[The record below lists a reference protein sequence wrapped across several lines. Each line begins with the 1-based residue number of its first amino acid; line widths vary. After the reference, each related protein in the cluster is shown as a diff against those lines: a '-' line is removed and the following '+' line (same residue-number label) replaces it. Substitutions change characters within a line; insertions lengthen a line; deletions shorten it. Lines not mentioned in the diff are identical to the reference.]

1 MSVAAPLLARALALL
16 GKQDLV
22 LSLHD
27 PSFPSAPGEDTG
39 RGSPYSRGGREFLR
53 FAAALGFTGVQFG
66 PQGLSS
72 ASNPSPYDGTIFARN
87 LLSIDLHALAHDP
100 QWLGILPAASLARVL
115 AGART
120 GPRVHH
126 RHVHGVYTGAL
137 AEAHQGLEA
146 RRAALLAGTLDEA
159 AAAATTAL
167 LERLARFTHHH
178 QAWLARDAL
187 FAALA
192 EVHGE
197 DWRAWPAALQQP
209 TFPATGLAAAHRA
222 SIDRHTFQ
230 QFIAHAQHEDLRRH
244 TRALGLKLYGDLQIG
259 VSQQDLWSY
268 RALFLGGYRMGA
280 PPSRTNPDGQPWGYP
295 VLDPELYHDP
305 DGTPGPVLK
314 FMSLRVGKLLAEFD
328 GLRLDHPHG
337 LVCPWVYRADD
348 PDALHAVQT
357 GARLFSAPKLPDH
370 PDLAR
375 HAIARH
381 EQLSPDPRTPRH
393 ADDWVRALDDAQV
406 DAYSTIFDTVLAAAR
421 THGRARSDILC
432 EVLSTQPYPLQR
444 VMQRHGLG
452 RFRVTQKAD
461 LVNPSDVYRSENAAP
476 ADWIMVGNHDTP
488 TIWQLV
494 DRWQQ
499 SGAAQAQARY
509 LAGRLAPEGADIDGL
524 AAQLAADPG
533 RLAHAKFADI
543 FASPARHVL
552 IFFADLLG
560 ERESYNVPGT
570 VDDLNWSLR
579 IAADYPAQ
587 YAARR
592 HDRGALDLPAILAMA
607 LRRRDQ
613 PNSPELH
620 EVLAGLDALSSS
632 RDLQAPTQ
640 K

>member
-1 MSVAAPLLARALALL
+1 MSVAAPILARALALL
-16 GKQDLV
+16 DKQDLV

-27 PSFPSAPGEDTG
+27 PSFPAAAGQDPG
-39 RGSPYSRGGREFLR
+39 RGSPHSRGGREFLR

-66 PQGLSS
+66 PQGQSS
-72 ASNPSPYDGTIFARN
+72 AGNPSPYDGTIFARN
-87 LLSIDLHALAHDP
+87 LLSIDLHALTHDP
-100 QWLGILPAASLARVL
+100 QWLGILPADTYTRVL
-115 AGART
+115 AEART

-126 RHVHGVYTGAL
+126 RHVHGAYTAAL
-137 AEAHQGLEA
+137 AEAHDGLLT
-146 RRAALLAGTLDEA
+146 RRAALAAGTLEPA
-159 AAAATTAL
+159 TAAATTAL
-167 LERLARFTHHH
+167 LDRLDRFAHHH
-178 QAWLARDAL
+178 RAWLERDAL

-192 EVHGE
+192 HTHGE
-197 DWRAWPAALQQP
+197 DWRAWPTELQHP
-209 TFPATGLAAAHRA
+209 TFPAPELAAAHQL
-222 SIDRHTFQ
+222 SIDRYTFQ
-230 QFIAHAQHEDLRRH
+230 QFIAHTQHEDLRRF
-244 TRALGLKLYGDLQIG
+244 TREVGLKLYGDLQIG

-268 RALFLGGYRMGA
+268 RALFLAGYRMGA

-295 VLDPELYHDP
+295 VLDPGQFHDT
-305 DGTPGPVLK
+305 DQSPGPVLE

-328 GLRLDHPHG
+328 GLRIDHPHG

-348 PDALHAVQT
+348 PDQLHAVQT
-357 GARLFSAPKLPDH
+357 GARLFSAPNLPDH
-370 PDLAR
+370 PALAQY
-375 HAIARH
+375 AIARP

-393 ADDWVRALDDAQV
+393 ADDWVRTLDDAQI
-406 DAYSTIFDTVLAAAR
+406 DAYSTIFDTIVTAAH

-461 LVNPSDVYRSENAAP
+461 LANPSDVYRSENAAP

-499 SGAAQAQARY
+499 SGALQAQAQY
-509 LAGRLAPEGADIDGL
+509 LAARLAPAESDIATL
-524 AAQLAADPG
+524 AASLAADPH
-533 RLAHAKFADI
+533 RLAQAKFADI

-560 ERESYNVPGT
+560 EKESYNVPGT

-579 IAADYPAQ
+579 IPSDYPQQ

-592 HDRGALDLPAILAMA
+592 RTRSALDLPAILAMA

-613 PNSPELH
+613 PETPERPA
-620 EVLAGLDALSSS
+620 VLAALDAL
-632 RDLQAPTQ
+632 AKTQ
-640 K
+640 

>member
-1 MSVAAPLLARALALL
+1 MSVAAPIIARALALL
-16 GKQDLV
+16 DKQDLV

-27 PSFPSAPGEDTG
+27 PSFPGAPGEDTG
-39 RGSPYSRGGREFLR
+39 RGSPYSRGGHEFLR

-66 PQGLSS
+66 PQGQTS
-72 ASNPSPYDGTIFARN
+72 AGNPSPYDGTIFARN
-87 LLSIDLHALAHDP
+87 VLSIDLHALAHDP
-100 QWLGILPAASLARVL
+100 QWLGILTPETLARVV
-115 AGART
+115 AEART

-126 RHVHGVYTGAL
+126 RHVHGAYTAAL
-137 AEAHQGLEA
+137 AEAHTSLEA
-146 RRAALLAGTLDEA
+146 RRAALAAGAQPPA

-167 LERLARFTHHH
+167 LDRLERFRHHH
-178 QAWLARDAL
+178 RAWLERDAL

-192 EVHGE
+192 GTHGE
-197 DWRAWPAALQQP
+197 DWRAWPAELQRP
-209 TFPATGLAAAHRA
+209 TLPAAELAAPHRA
-222 SIDRHTFQ
+222 SIDRYSFQ
-230 QFIAHAQHEDLRRH
+230 QFIAHEQHEALRRH
-244 TRALGLKLYGDLQIG
+244 TRGLGLKLYGDLQIG

-268 RALFLGGYRMGA
+268 RSLFLRDYRMGA

-295 VLDPELYHDP
+295 VLDPDQYHDTA
-305 DGTPGPVLK
+305 GSAGPVLK

-357 GARLFSAPKLPDH
+357 GARLFSAPNLPDH
-370 PDLAR
+370 PGLAR
-375 HAIARH
+375 YALVRP

-406 DAYSTIFDTVLAAAR
+406 DAYSAIFDTVLTAAR

-461 LVNPSDVYRSENAAP
+461 LDNSSDVYRSENAAP

-499 SGAAQAQARY
+499 SGAATAQARY
-509 LAGRLAPEGADIDGL
+509 LAGRLAPQNAADADIDAL
-524 AAQLAADPG
+524 AARLAADPH
-533 RLAHAKFADI
+533 RLAQAKFADI

-579 IAADYPAQ
+579 IAADYAQ
-587 YAARR
+587 SHAARR
-592 HDRGALDLPAILAMA
+592 HERSALDLPAILAMA

-613 PNSPELH
+613 PDSPERAA
-620 EVLAGLDALSSS
+620 VLAALDALTGG
-632 RDLQAPTQ
+632 REI
-640 K
+640 